1 MGGETNQRDK
11 YTFAPVVDSDESSSS
26 QGTNISNS
34 KKSSQEF
41 ISPPQKKPALSTPF
55 NVYGVKSFDNTIEA
69 MERTGIPPRQM
80 AYVLNSFYADVDPKN
95 KEKL

>member
-11 YTFAPVVDSDESSSS
+11 YTFAPVVDSEESSSS

-34 KKSSQEF
+34 QKSSQEF

-80 AYVLNSFYADVDPKN
+80 AYVLNSFHADVDPKN